1 MSPLPRLCLLPL
13 LALLLGAAA
22 DKPLVND
29 APIQVTPAQIRIASY
44 NLYNFKPG
52 EAPRQFKTEVSRAAT
67 AAVIAEMNADILLIS
82 ELGPDPSLAELQAEL
97 KTRHADYPFQTVV
110 RAADPTRHIAVL
122 ARFKP
127 VEISHVTNSKYRI
140 QGQDQP
146 VLRGFAHCVFQWSNG
161 YKLHIV
167 GAHLKSMMPHPL
179 GQNDM
184 RRYEARQ
191 LHYLID
197 EIMKADAKAN
207 ILVMGD
213 MNDSYDSAPIKEI
226 QYRRY
231 PDEKQLYDLRPF
243 DNNNGAWTHYYD
255 VQDSYARIDYF
266 FASWNLL
273 PEIDLSKTFV
283 HASPHWFIASDHR
296 PIVTTL
302 IPEDRE
308 DPARLTPFDNATR
321 RNDKP
326 QYGTTERFEG
336 PRKISDENKQEK
348 AAEKKRQKDE
358 KAAEKK
364 SAKDPESE

>member
-1 MSPLPRLCLLPL
+1 MSRCLRLSLLPL
-13 LALLLGAAA
+13 LVLLLGARAE
-22 DKPLVND
+22 KPVAGQE
-29 APIQVTPAQIRIASY
+29 APIQVSPAQIRIASY

-97 KTRHADYPFQTVV
+97 RLRHADYAFSSVV
-110 RAADPTRHIAVL
+110 RGPDPTRHIAVL

-127 VEISHVTNSKYRI
+127 VEVGHVTDSKYRI

-167 GAHLKSMMPHPL
+167 GAHLKSQLPHPL

-191 LHYLID
+191 LHYLVD
-197 EIMKADAKAN
+197 DIMKADPKAN

-243 DNNNGAWTHYYD
+243 DGNNGAWTHYYD
-255 VQDSYARIDYF
+255 VQDSYSRIDYF
-266 FASWNLL
+266 FASWSLL
-273 PEIDLSKTFV
+273 PEIDLGKTFV

-308 DPARLTPFDNATR
+308 DPERLKPFDNATR

-326 QYGTTERFEG
+326 QYGTLERFDG
-336 PRKISDENKQEK
+336 ARKISDENRQEK

-358 KAAEKK
+358 KLKK
-364 SAKDPESE
+364 AGDPAQD